1 MNKNVGVLVEK
12 IKSLE
17 SELEAEL
24 AIRRADLQYR
34 LEGGRALF
42 DQEIL
47 RAHRNLKVGLTR
59 YVFSAGIMK
68 IITAPVI
75 YSLIIPFVLVD
86 LFVTVY
92 QSICFP
98 VYKIEKV
105 KRSDYL
111 IFDRHHLAYLNIVE
125 KVNCA
130 YCSYCNGL
138 LGYAREIGSRTEEYW
153 CPIKHARRVIA
164 AHERYSQFADYA
176 DAEAF
181 RSKFGEHTTTEN

>member
-1 MNKNVGVLVEK
+1 MNRNIGVLVEK
-12 IKSLE
+12 IRLLE

-47 RAHRNLKVGLTR
+47 RAHRKLKVGLSR
-59 YVFSAGIMK
+59 YVFNAEIMK

-92 QSICFP
+92 QTLCFP
-98 VYKIEKV
+98 IYKIEKV
-105 KRSDYL
+105 RRSDYL
-111 IFDRHHLAYLNIVE
+111 IFDR
-125 KVNCA
+125 
-130 YCSYCNGL
+130 
-138 LGYAREIGSRTEEYW
+138 
-153 CPIKHARRVIA
+153 
-164 AHERYSQFADYA
+164 
-176 DAEAF
+176 
-181 RSKFGEHTTTEN
+181 